1 MNNAIGLY
9 IRLSSEDSK
18 VGSYSIVN
26 QRHALRQYVEAQD
39 WTADREVLEFV
50 DNGYTGTNFERPAVQ
65 ELLGLVQE
73 GKIGCIIVK
82 DFTRFGRTTIE
93 VGYLMEMVFPL
104 YGVRFISINDE
115 FDSAQLHG
123 DTGGINVAFKYLMS
137 EFYSRDL
144 SVKYKSAKQIKF
156 KRGEYQSKICPY
168 GYQKGTDGRM
178 EPGPETEDN
187 VRLIFK
193 LAAQGQSTSKIIKAL
208 FERNIPTPAEHKA
221 AKGQCYHDTSRTHGI
236 WQRSTVLNI
245 LHDERYTGTYI
256 IGKRERV
263 EVGSS
268 HVRMKDESEWI
279 KIPDHH
285 PAIISKDVFS
295 QALAGLRPSPGKKT
309 NISQYPLKGKV
320 FCGNCL
326 HGMPRTGSK
335 AYRFTCTHSKVD
347 QNAPCHG
354 LEIFQQELESLLYV
368 ILNKQAQAILNL
380 PDLTNAGRLDVELA
394 KQTEYNRQI
403 EDCLEQKRVLYERF
417 LTKTIDREEYAS
429 QKAVIDRE
437 QDRLQKILSVQKN
450 KTLQMQMD
458 EKTKSTRTKL
468 AREVTEAGLLT
479 SELVDALIER
489 VYVYPGNQVEI
500 VWKMKDYCMEVE

>member
-1 MNNAIGLY
+1 M
-9 IRLSSEDSK
+9 
-18 VGSYSIVN
+18 
-26 QRHALRQYVEAQD
+26 
-39 WTADREVLEFV
+39 
-50 DNGYTGTNFERPAVQ
+50 
-65 ELLGLVQE
+65 
-73 GKIGCIIVK
+73 
-82 DFTRFGRTTIE
+82 
-93 VGYLMEMVFPL
+93 
-104 YGVRFISINDE
+104 
-115 FDSAQLHG
+115 
-123 DTGGINVAFKYLMS
+123 
-137 EFYSRDL
+137 
-144 SVKYKSAKQIKF
+144 
-156 KRGEYQSKICPY
+156 
-168 GYQKGTDGRM
+168 
-178 EPGPETEDN
+178 
-187 VRLIFK
+187 
-193 LAAQGQSTSKIIKAL
+193 
-208 FERNIPTPAEHKA
+208 
-221 AKGQCYHDTSRTHGI
+221 
-236 WQRSTVLNI
+236 
-245 LHDERYTGTYI
+245 
-256 IGKRERV
+256 
-263 EVGSS
+263 
-268 HVRMKDESEWI
+268 
-279 KIPDHH
+279 
-285 PAIISKDVFS
+285 
-295 QALAGLRPSPGKKT
+295 
-309 NISQYPLKGKV
+309 